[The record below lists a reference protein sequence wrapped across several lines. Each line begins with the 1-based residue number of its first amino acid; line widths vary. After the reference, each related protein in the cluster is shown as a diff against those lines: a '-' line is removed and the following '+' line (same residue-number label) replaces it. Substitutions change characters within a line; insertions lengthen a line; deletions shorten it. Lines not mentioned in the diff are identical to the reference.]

1 MVINYSKIFL
11 FVLIILLSIYIS
23 YLSNFLNALVFAASC
38 ILAYFSGYGLRESL
52 TNSSIHQK
60 TLGIIFCLT
69 IIGIIIYANV
79 AFGASS
85 LINGINIEMLFWSII
100 FLLRLINFF
109 D

>member
-11 FVLIILLSIYIS
+11 FSLIIFLSIYIS

-38 ILAYFSGYGLRESL
+38 ILAYFSGYGLRVSVF
-52 TNSSIHQK
+52 NPNIYQK
-60 TLGIIFCLT
+60 TLGIIFCLI
-69 IIGIIIYANV
+69 IIGIIIYANI
-79 AFGASS
+79 AFGVSS
-85 LINGINIEMLFWSII
+85 LNNGINIEMLFWSVI

>member
-11 FVLIILLSIYIS
+11 FVLIIFLSIYIS
-23 YLSNFLNALVFAASC
+23 NLSNFLNALVFAASC
-38 ILAYFSGYGLRESL
+38 ILAYFSGYGLRVSL
-52 TNSSIHQK
+52 TNPSIYQK
-60 TLGIIFCLT
+60 VLGIIFCLV

>member
-1 MVINYSKIFL
+1 MVINYNKIFL
-11 FVLIILLSIYIS
+11 FVLIIFLSIYIS
-23 YLSNFLNALVFAASC
+23 SLSNFLNALVFAASC

-52 TNSSIHQK
+52 FNPNIYQK
-60 TLGIIFCLT
+60 TIGIIFCLT

-79 AFGASS
+79 AVGVSS
-85 LINGINIEMLFWSII
+85 LINGINIEMLFWSVI

>member
-1 MVINYSKIFL
+1 MVINYSKLFL
-11 FVLIILLSIYIS
+11 FCLIFILSIYIS
-23 YLSNFLNALVFAASC
+23 SLSNIINAFVFVASS

-52 TNSSIHQK
+52 TNSSIYQK

>member
-11 FVLIILLSIYIS
+11 FVLIIFLSIYIS
-23 YLSNFLNALVFAASC
+23 HLSNFLNALVFAASC
-38 ILAYFSGYGLRESL
+38 ILAYFSGYGLRESVF
-52 TNSSIHQK
+52 NPNIYQK

-79 AFGASS
+79 IFGVSS
-85 LINGINIEMLFWSII
+85 LINGINIEMLFGSII
-100 FLLRLINFF
+100 FLLKLMNFF

>member
-11 FVLIILLSIYIS
+11 FCLIIFLSIYIS

-52 TNSSIHQK
+52 FNSSIYQK
-60 TLGIIFCLT
+60 NIGIIFCVI

-79 AFGASS
+79 AYGATS
-85 LINGINIEMLFWSII
+85 LINGINIEMLLGSVI

>member
-1 MVINYSKIFL
+1 MVIDYSKIFL
-11 FVLIILLSIYIS
+11 FVLIIFLSIYIS
-23 YLSNFLNALVFAASC
+23 SLSNFLNALVFAASC
-38 ILAYFSGYGLRESL
+38 ILAYFSGYGLRESVF
-52 TNSSIHQK
+52 NPNIYQK

-85 LINGINIEMLFWSII
+85 LINGINIEMLLGSVI

>member
-11 FVLIILLSIYIS
+11 FILIIFLSIYIS
-23 YLSNFLNALVFAASC
+23 HLSNFLNAIVFAASC

-52 TNSSIHQK
+52 TNPSIYQK
-60 TLGIIFCLT
+60 ALGIIFCLV

-79 AFGASS
+79 AYGATS
-85 LINGINIEMLFWSII
+85 LINGINIEMLLGSVI

>member
-23 YLSNFLNALVFAASC
+23 LLSNFLNALVFAASS
-38 ILAYFSGYGLRESL
+38 ILAYFSGYGLRESVF
-52 TNSSIHQK
+52 NPNIYQK
-60 TLGIIFCLT
+60 TLGTFFCLT

>member
-11 FVLIILLSIYIS
+11 FVLIIFLSIYIS
-23 YLSNFLNALVFAASC
+23 HLSNFLNALVFAASC

-52 TNSSIHQK
+52 TNPSIYQK
-60 TLGIIFCLT
+60 VLGIIFCLV

-79 AFGASS
+79 AYGATS
-85 LINGINIEMLFWSII
+85 LINGINIEMLLGSVI

>member
-1 MVINYSKIFL
+1 MVVNYSKIFL
-11 FVLIILLSIYIS
+11 FVLILFLSIYIS
-23 YLSNFLNALVFAASC
+23 SLSNFLNALVFVASS
-38 ILAYFSGYGLRESL
+38 ILAYFSGYGLRESVF
-52 TNSSIHQK
+52 NPNIYQK
-60 TLGIIFCLT
+60 TVGIIFCLT

-100 FLLRLINFF
+100 FLLRLLNFF

>member
-23 YLSNFLNALVFAASC
+23 YLSNFLNALLFAASC
-38 ILAYFSGYGLRESL
+38 ILAYFSGYGLKESVF
-52 TNSSIHQK
+52 NPNIYQK
-60 TLGIIFCLT
+60 TLGIIFCLV
-69 IIGIIIYANV
+69 IIGIIIYANI
-79 AFGASS
+79 AFGVSS
-85 LINGINIEMLFWSII
+85 LIIGVNIEMLFWPII

>member
-11 FVLIILLSIYIS
+11 FVLILLLSIYIS
-23 YLSNFLNALVFAASC
+23 SLSNFLNALVFAASC
-38 ILAYFSGYGLRESL
+38 ILAYFSGYGLRESIL
-52 TNSSIHQK
+52 NSNIYQK
-60 TLGIIFCLT
+60 TSGIIFCLI
-69 IIGIIIYANV
+69 IIGIIIYANI
-79 AFGASS
+79 AFGVSS

>member
-11 FVLIILLSIYIS
+11 FVLIIFLSIYIS
-23 YLSNFLNALVFAASC
+23 SLSNLLNALVFSVSC
-38 ILAYFSGYGLRESL
+38 ILAYFSGYGLRESVF
-52 TNSSIHQK
+52 NPNIYQK
-60 TLGIIFCLT
+60 ISGIIFCLT

>member
-11 FVLIILLSIYIS
+11 FVLIIFLSIYIS
-23 YLSNFLNALVFAASC
+23 NLSNFLNALVFATSC

-52 TNSSIHQK
+52 TNPSIYQK
-60 TLGIIFCLT
+60 ALGIIFCLV

-79 AFGASS
+79 AYGATS
-85 LINGINIEMLFWSII
+85 LINGINIEMLLGSVI

>member
-11 FVLIILLSIYIS
+11 FGLIIFLSIYIS
-23 YLSNFLNALVFAASC
+23 YISNFLNALVFTSSC

-52 TNSSIHQK
+52 FNPNIYQK

-79 AFGASS
+79 VFGTSS
-85 LINGINIEMLFWSII
+85 LIIGINIEMLFWSII
-100 FLLRLINFF
+100 FLLRLFNFF

>member
-11 FVLIILLSIYIS
+11 FVLIIFLSIYIS
-23 YLSNFLNALVFAASC
+23 SLSNFLNALVFFASC
-38 ILAYFSGYGLRESL
+38 ILAYFSGYGLRESVF
-52 TNSSIHQK
+52 NPNIYQK
-60 TLGIIFCLT
+60 TLGIIFCIT
-69 IIGIIIYANV
+69 IIGIIIYTNI

-85 LINGINIEMLFWSII
+85 LINGINIEMLIGSVI

>member
-11 FVLIILLSIYIS
+11 FVLIIFLSIYIS
-23 YLSNFLNALVFAASC
+23 NLSNFLNALVFAASC
-38 ILAYFSGYGLRESL
+38 ILAYFSGYGLRE
-52 TNSSIHQK
+52 TVFNSNIYQK
-60 TLGIIFCLT
+60 TFGIIFCLT

>member
-38 ILAYFSGYGLRESL
+38 ILAYFSGYGLRESIF
-52 TNSSIHQK
+52 NQNIYQK

-79 AFGASS
+79 SFGASS

>member
-11 FVLIILLSIYIS
+11 FGLIIFLSIYIS
-23 YLSNFLNALVFAASC
+23 YISNFLNALVFTSSC

-52 TNSSIHQK
+52 FNPNIYQK

-69 IIGIIIYANV
+69 IIGIVIYANV
-79 AFGASS
+79 IFGVNSI
-85 LINGINIEMLFWSII
+85 INDTNIEMLIWSII
-100 FLLRLINFF
+100 FLLKLFNFF

>member
-11 FVLIILLSIYIS
+11 FVLILLLSIYIS
-23 YLSNFLNALVFAASC
+23 SLSNFLNALVFAASC
-38 ILAYFSGYGLRESL
+38 ILAYFSGYGLRESIL
-52 TNSSIHQK
+52 NSNIYQK
-60 TLGIIFCLT
+60 TSGIIFCLI

-79 AFGASS
+79 AYGATS
-85 LINGINIEMLFWSII
+85 LINGINIEMLLGSVI

>member
-11 FVLIILLSIYIS
+11 FILIIFLSIYIS
-23 YLSNFLNALVFAASC
+23 HLSNFLNAILFAASC
-38 ILAYFSGYGLRESL
+38 ILAYFSGYGLRESVF
-52 TNSSIHQK
+52 NPNIYQK
-60 TLGIIFCLT
+60 TLGIIFCVI

-85 LINGINIEMLFWSII
+85 LINGINIEMLLGSVI

>member
-11 FVLIILLSIYIS
+11 FVLMIFLSIYIS
-23 YLSNFLNALVFAASC
+23 SLSNFLNALVFFASC
-38 ILAYFSGYGLRESL
+38 ILAYFSGYGLRESVF
-52 TNSSIHQK
+52 NSNIYQK

>member
-11 FVLIILLSIYIS
+11 FVLIIFLSIYIS
-23 YLSNFLNALVFAASC
+23 HLSNFLNALVFAASC

-52 TNSSIHQK
+52 TNPSIYQK
-60 TLGIIFCLT
+60 ALGIIFCLV

-79 AFGASS
+79 AYGATS
-85 LINGINIEMLFWSII
+85 LINGINIEMLLGSVI